1 MWELKHSSARKRK
14 RKWTKNCAG
23 LKTLEY
29 LSTIQILPN
38 SELIIPR
45 TRCIFPSE
53 SVAHE
58 NNAEGALVPQYS
70 QHVPPLRPGA
80 IFPRARKQ
88 EQREWCAIS
97 TGTQA
102 PHSLLSLPTARAQG
116 HTNGWLLTADW
127 ATAAF
132 TWSNQK
138 LWNYS
143 NILVT
148 GHPSDQNPF
157 PTQKALP
164 ICLQIAFFK
173 CMWAFPGSHFQVPL
187 AKRQFC
193 ICPSYRDLR
202 CLSKFLL
209 RSLREPETSCS
220 SK

>member
-14 RKWTKNCAG
+14 KKWTRNCAG
-23 LKTLEY
+23 LETLEY

-70 QHVPPLRPGA
+70 QHVPPLRAGA

-97 TGTQA
+97 TGTQT
-102 PHSLLSLPTARAQG
+102 PHSLLSFPAARAQG

-157 PTQKALP
+157 PRRLCQSVSKLSSSNACELFQGL
-164 ICLQIAFFK
+164 IFK
-173 CMWAFPGSHFQVPL
+173 FP
-187 AKRQFC
+187 
-193 ICPSYRDLR
+193 
-202 CLSKFLL
+202 
-209 RSLREPETSCS
+209 
-220 SK
+220 